1 MVSLEASAER
11 AFALAR
17 EQFARWGVDVD
28 LALERLRAISISLH
42 CWQGDDL
49 GGFEGSREELGGGLA
64 VTGQFPGKARTADEL
79 RSDLDR
85 TLSLLP
91 GSHRVNLHA
100 SYAETHGQ
108 RVERDALL
116 PEHFQNWIDW
126 AKSRRIG
133 VDFNPTFFAHPL
145 AQSGYTL
152 AHVDTGI
159 SRFWIDHGIAC
170 RRIGAA
176 IGKALGTPCITNVW
190 IPDGS
195 KDSPIDR
202 VGPRRRLADALD
214 AIFAEPIDARFN
226 RDAVEGKLFGL
237 GSESFVAGSHEFYFG
252 YAASRRKLLCL
263 DSGHFHPTEVVS
275 DKISA
280 VLLFLDEI
288 LLHVSRG
295 VRWDSD
301 HVVILSDELL
311 SIAQELVRGDYL
323 GRVHIGL
330 DFFDASINRL
340 AAWTIGARS
349 MIKALLIALLEPT
362 PMLGAARG
370 RSGFDRPFSAPRR
383 TEDAAGW
390 GGLGPVLPDA
400 GGSRRGSLPGGDQ
413 GVRTRGALETRLSH
427 TARAGERVLSK
438 LLELSLVSKA
448 FAGVQALKR
457 VSFDLR
463 AGEVHALV
471 GENGAGKSTL
481 IKVITGAHVPDE
493 GTLEIDNQPIENLDP
508 LTAQKLGIAAIY
520 QQPALFP
527 DLTVAENIAI
537 GLEGKGRPGASSAG
551 KSGER
556 GPAPCSNAS
565 ARRSTRFARCA
576 RCRCPS
582 SSSWRSRGPSVPMR
596 GS

>member
-1 MVSLEASAER
+1 MCDQPVIDGQLGAGLQTPPGAGPKVSPVLPVNPGLSPHKSIEGEAMVSLEASAER

-17 EQFARWGVDVD
+17 EQFARWGVDVE

-100 SYAETHGQ
+100 SYAETHGR

-133 VDFNPTFFAHPL
+133 LDFNPTFFAQPL

-152 AHVDTGI
+152 AHIDTGI
-159 SRFWIDHGIAC
+159 SRFWVDHGIAC

-176 IGKALGTPCITNVW
+176 FGKALGTPCVTNVW

-202 VGPRRRLADALD
+202 AGPRARLLRALD
-214 AIFAEPIDARFN
+214 AVFAEPIDARFI

-237 GSESFVAGSHEFYFG
+237 GSESYVAGSHEFYFG

-280 VLLFLDEI
+280 VLLYLDEI

-311 SIAQELVRGDYL
+311 AIAQELVRGDYL
-323 GRVHIGL
+323 ARVHIGL

-362 PMLGAARG
+362 PMLARLEAEADFTARLALLEELKMLPVGAVWDQYCRMQEVPAGAAYL
-370 RSGFDRPFSAPRR
+370 A
-383 TEDAAGW
+383 EIKAY
-390 GGLGPVLPDA
+390 
-400 GGSRRGSLPGGDQ
+400 
-413 GVRTRGALETRLSH
+413 
-427 TARAGERVLSK
+427 EREVLSK
-438 LLELSLVSKA
+438 
-448 FAGVQALKR
+448 
-457 VSFDLR
+457 
-463 AGEVHALV
+463 
-471 GENGAGKSTL
+471 
-481 IKVITGAHVPDE
+481 
-493 GTLEIDNQPIENLDP
+493 
-508 LTAQKLGIAAIY
+508 
-520 QQPALFP
+520 
-527 DLTVAENIAI
+527 
-537 GLEGKGRPGASSAG
+537 
-551 KSGER
+551 R
-556 GPAPCSNAS
+556 G
-565 ARRSTRFARCA
+565 
-576 RCRCPS
+576 
-582 SSSWRSRGPSVPMR
+582 
-596 GS
+596 